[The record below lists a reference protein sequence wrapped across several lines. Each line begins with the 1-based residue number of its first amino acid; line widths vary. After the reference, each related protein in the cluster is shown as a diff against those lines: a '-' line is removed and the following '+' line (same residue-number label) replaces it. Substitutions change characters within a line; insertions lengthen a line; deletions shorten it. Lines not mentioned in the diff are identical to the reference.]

1 MPAAPTIAQPPRIT
15 ADEIP
20 QMLDSPQFAAL
31 PHARRSQLLE
41 SALASGVEDVAGQW
55 DKTRFQQWGQFADTA
70 RSKVASMES
79 LPEKAAYYGRVVGGA
94 VKDSVATI
102 GAGVAGISPV
112 LPDGQGGAAMQMPGK
127 TSFQMLGANVAGL
140 ATGVADK
147 LLKDAA
153 PVEAELD
160 TLKQQID
167 QGAFFDHEKG
177 FTGWVDDAAAK
188 LEKAQKAY
196 YGDEDWARENSVLA
210 NPQNAQA
217 LSTYMRTRSP
227 DAWNQLRDQVLK
239 TPGMARIGA
248 EKDKLSTE
256 STLGKAMTPEAQ
268 RYIQEA
274 ADPAEILGT
283 VAGVGAGVKA
293 AKAGQTMLQR
303 AGKLAAGVGAEVASE
318 QVSAFMDNPNMS
330 WEQRLQVAKDALAA
344 GLGFAG
350 IGAASQIRLPKRN
363 ATPQQP
369 ATAGS
374 IDNPFEGPINAPP
387 QPTEAGG
394 VLPPA
399 GPQPVPAFT
408 DNPFGTVAP
417 QPAGGNVLID
427 YGIPRTP
434 QAQAAVDA
442 AQAQVAQSQA
452 QARGQQNMA
461 GNRMPLIPDNPLGYR
476 DILDF
481 VNDNPLNIPRK
492 GSDAATA
499 AEYDW
504 TRQYEMPQYYRKFL
518 ASSERGFNAS
528 DLADMAFKEGYIQDA
543 SPDALLEQIDK
554 TIRERTQFKVE
565 FRKQQQAQN
574 DEARRLT
581 NFDKAQ
587 QQASRVE
594 STQLPL
600 DAVVPGD
607 SFTLKGEDVKV
618 RHVEHDEDGNVTLVQ
633 IEDGQKFGILNL
645 DPQTRGA
652 ILVDEFKP
660 RATSSTASTP
670 ATGPASTTAANAG
683 FANAGTG
690 AVGTSESSAGGS
702 GGKSVL
708 SSPEPDPFMRAGGY
722 VPKARTTV
730 FAEASKPMAQ
740 MPKILSGADGEGA
753 GNGWNRDMGMSNNA
767 ASALSRGKLMEP
779 DFKVWLADHL
789 GVPESAITRQVLAQ
803 ANNNAQNL
811 FREYHHV
818 GPKRD
823 NVEFYDPEAVL
834 ESPKFFLGA
843 AKGLKLKSHQE
854 RARRAALKSWQDLRE
869 TLAQAGD
876 LGTWTFADETTNTNG
891 VLNELSP
898 NFQDA
903 VRSGRMTLSEALQAD
918 LNSETTNLTRK
929 INQEN
934 DLIEGFQQ
942 ALASITAEDKAA
954 WQKSNTNKLSRSP
967 WEKKAQQIETA
978 TQRRDALQSELD
990 ALIAAHPAMK
1000 MSAPVTRRGQVE
1012 SSARLGERGGVT
1024 VRDSQQP
1031 KGAGTISPQSTAKV
1045 NTEETLAMAAP
1056 AVTGPLPS
1064 TYAGAQPGGYQGA
1077 TPQLPQPQQPRSGK
1091 VQTLHGIRQFLLDAV
1106 GLPAVGVKRFTKA
1119 ALGIYK
1125 IKPEAVRLQAINDIP
1140 VLAHEIGHHVHYR
1153 FLSATPGT
1161 ADSWNGRHDAELMP
1175 LGRPTSTPQYTPD
1188 QVRKEGVAEFTRL
1201 WLTNPVQAR
1210 AQAPAF
1216 AAFWEQEL
1224 QAKAPQIAE
1233 GMRTAQGQ
1241 IADYIAMPAF
1251 EKAKAQIVFD
1261 PDAERQDRSLGDK
1274 LRTIYAQMFNTLQP
1288 ALDVT
1293 RQAAQMDPTLADQ
1306 AADVEMRME
1315 NHRGGWP
1322 SKANSDIFGEQTD
1335 LHGKVVGPGLKT
1347 ILSDLQPGENV
1358 EFSAYIALK
1367 RAQELESVGKRS
1379 GFEQARLPGAEMRM
1393 LEARFEPTRK
1403 KLQRWMKNE
1412 RNLLV
1417 QAGLLDAKSAQAMDD
1432 ANADYVPFYRLYEK
1446 LNGVSFGPEQ
1456 SKNSGGYVDLNSGIR
1471 SIKGSDR
1478 AIIDPLQSAMK
1489 NAFMFRKLAEQNHI
1503 GVKFFNLVREVQ
1515 GGGQWGET
1523 IRPKMKPVV
1532 TSHEAIVQKLID
1544 EGVIKDASMLP
1555 QNADLTLRLFQAI
1568 TKPDTKN
1575 GEVIIFKDGKREHWE
1590 IKDPML
1596 MQALKT
1602 ADADAVKLGNIPGW
1616 MLKIF
1621 TSPTK
1626 LLRWGATGGPWFAI
1640 PNFIR
1645 DSVQGGVMSRS
1656 GGKGFVP
1663 FLDSFKGALEILRK
1677 GGAFEKWKQAGG
1689 EFSGVV
1695 TGTQAFTRLLE
1706 DALPKDPIARRAMAG
1721 LADPKAWRG
1730 GFRNALDLVGAFGKF
1745 TEESTRLGEFM
1756 RAKREGS
1763 SDMAAANLSKI
1774 VSLNFARAGE
1784 VSRVIN
1790 QFVPFFNA
1798 TLQGLDQ
1805 LVRAHADPKVRTAT
1819 IIKGLSY
1826 ITLPS
1831 VLVWALGKD
1840 DEEIQNLPD
1849 YRKNLFWNINLKP
1862 MAAALGMPDAGFI
1875 LSIPKPFLLGAIYGT
1890 SVERALDYATG
1901 RDPNGA
1907 RKAAKNI
1914 LANTMNPF
1922 DVMMSVGGIRPV
1934 IEATTNYSLF
1944 TGRNIVPEGYTH
1956 LPKEQQYSLLT
1967 SQTARMLGQATG
1979 QSPMMIDHLLRGYFA
1994 TVGQFGTDAIDYG
2007 MAKLSL
2013 TDVPP
2018 PPRKGLM
2025 ELPILNR
2032 FSGSPY
2038 AANAFVGRFYQASSD
2053 MEGKLAVFNKQAE
2066 QMTSSEQQKW
2076 FAANREELGHYL
2088 RIVDSQ
2094 TGRTGAGDI
2103 RAAQR
2108 TLSELNAAMKDI
2120 QASRVLTPEVK
2131 RARMIELT
2139 TQRNGVAENAYN
2151 QLFPTEVR
2159 KRHY

>member
-55 DKTRFQQWGQFADTA
+55 DKTRYQQWGQFADTA

-127 TSFQMLGANVAGL
+127 TLFQMLGANVAGL

-217 LSTYMRTRSP
+217 LSAYMRTRDP
-227 DAWNQLRDQVLK
+227 AAWGQLRDQVLK
-239 TPGMARIGA
+239 TPGMQRIGA

-293 AKAGQTMLQR
+293 AKAGQTVLQR
-303 AGKLAAGVGAEVASE
+303 TGKLAAGVGVEVASE

-330 WEQRLQVAKDALAA
+330 WEQRAQVAKDALAA

-350 IGAASQIRLPKRN
+350 IGAAPQMRLPKRN
-363 ATPQQP
+363 ATPQQT
-369 ATAGS
+369 ASAGS
-374 IDNPFEGPINAPP
+374 IDNPFAGPIEAPP
-387 QPTEAGG
+387 QPTETGG
-394 VLPPA
+394 VVPPA

-408 DNPFGTVAP
+408 DNPLGTVAP

-434 QAQAAVDA
+434 QAQAQVDA
-442 AQAQVAQSQA
+442 AQEQVAQSQA
-452 QARGQQNMA
+452 AARGQQNMA

-543 SPDALLEQIDK
+543 SPDALLEKIDK

-565 FRKQQQAQN
+565 FRKQQLAQN
-574 DEARRLT
+574 DESRRLLS
-581 NFDKAQ
+581 FDKAQ

-607 SFTLKGEDVKV
+607 SFTLKGEDVIVKQ
-618 RHVEHDEDGNVTLVQ
+618 VEYDEDGRATLVQ
-633 IEDGQKFGILNL
+633 IEDGKKFGVLNL

-660 RATSSTASTP
+660 QSRD
-670 ATGPASTTAANAG
+670 
-683 FANAGTG
+683 
-690 AVGTSESSAGGS
+690 S
-702 GGKSVL
+702 GGTRPP
-708 SSPEPDPFMRAGGY
+708 SSEPDPFMRAT
-722 VPKARTTV
+722 PRLSTN
-730 FAEASKPMAQ
+730 ASVTKD
-740 MPKILSGADGEGA
+740 SGATADQTAQNTLGA
-753 GNGWNRDMGMSNNA
+753 G
-767 ASALSRGKLMEP
+767 
-779 DFKVWLADHL
+779 
-789 GVPESAITRQVLAQ
+789 
-803 ANNNAQNL
+803 
-811 FREYHHV
+811 
-818 GPKRD
+818 
-823 NVEFYDPEAVL
+823 
-834 ESPKFFLGA
+834 
-843 AKGLKLKSHQE
+843 
-854 RARRAALKSWQDLRE
+854 
-869 TLAQAGD
+869 
-876 LGTWTFADETTNTNG
+876 
-891 VLNELSP
+891 LSP
-898 NFQDA
+898 A
-903 VRSGRMTLSEALQAD
+903 TGSISE
-918 LNSETTNLTRK
+918 E
-929 INQEN
+929 
-934 DLIEGFQQ
+934 
-942 ALASITAEDKAA
+942 
-954 WQKSNTNKLSRSP
+954 
-967 WEKKAQQIETA
+967 
-978 TQRRDALQSELD
+978 
-990 ALIAAHPAMK
+990 
-1000 MSAPVTRRGQVE
+1000 
-1012 SSARLGERGGVT
+1012 
-1024 VRDSQQP
+1024 
-1031 KGAGTISPQSTAKV
+1031 
-1045 NTEETLAMAAP
+1045 LAMAAP
-1056 AVTGPLPS
+1056 AVAGPLPS
-1064 TYAGAQPGGYQGA
+1064 GYQGA
-1077 TPQLPQPQQPRSGK
+1077 LPQMPTAQQPWTGK

-1153 FLSATPGT
+1153 FLSATPSM
-1161 ADSWNGRHDAELMP
+1161 ADDWNGRHDAELMP

-1216 AAFWEQEL
+1216 SAFWEQEL

-1233 GMRTAQGQ
+1233 GLRTAQGQ

-1261 PDAERQDRSLGDK
+1261 PAAERQDRSLGDK

-1306 AADVEMRME
+1306 AADVEMWME
-1315 NHRGGWP
+1315 NHRGGWA
-1322 SKANSDIFGEQTD
+1322 SKANSDVFGQQTD
-1335 LHGKVVGPGLKT
+1335 LNGQVTGPGLQT
-1347 ILSDLQPGENV
+1347 ILKDLQPGENTA
-1358 EFSAYIALK
+1358 FSAYLALK
-1367 RAQELESVGKRS
+1367 RAQELEGRGLRS
-1379 GFEQARLPGAEMRM
+1379 GFEQARLPGAEMRT

-1417 QAGLLDAKSAQAMDD
+1417 QAGLLDVKSAQAMDD

-1471 SIKGSDR
+1471 AIKGSDR

-1489 NAFMFRKLAEQNHI
+1489 NAFMFRKLAEQNLI
-1503 GVKFFNLVREVQ
+1503 GVKFFDLVREVQ

-1532 TSHEAIVQKLID
+1532 TSHDAIVQKLID

-1602 ADADAVKLGNIPGW
+1602 ADADAVKLGNIPSW
-1616 MLKIF
+1616 MLKVF
-1621 TSPTK
+1621 TLPTRA
-1626 LLRWGATGGPWFAI
+1626 LRWGATGGPWFAI
-1640 PNFIR
+1640 PNFLR

-1663 FLDSFKGALEILRK
+1663 FVDSLKGALEIMRK
-1677 GGAFEKWKQAGG
+1677 GGAFEQWKQAGG

-1695 TGTQAFTRLLE
+1695 TGTQAFTSLLE
-1706 DALPKDPIARRAMAG
+1706 DALPKDNIARRAMAG

-1730 GFRNALDLVGAFGKF
+1730 GFRNALSLVGALGKF

-1756 RAKREGS
+1756 RAKREGA
-1763 SDMAAANLSKI
+1763 SDPAAANLSKI

-1862 MAAALGMPDAGFI
+1862 MAAALGMPEAGFI

-1907 RKAAKNI
+1907 RKAVKNL

-1922 DVMMSVGGIRPV
+1922 DVMMSIGGIRPI

-1944 TGRNIVPEGYTH
+1944 TGRDIVPEAYTH
-1956 LPKEQQYSLLT
+1956 LPKEQQYSVLT
-1967 SQTARMLGQATG
+1967 SQTARMLGRFTG

-1994 TVGQFGTDAIDYG
+1994 TAGQFGADAIDYG
-2007 MAKLSL
+2007 MAKLAL

-2018 PPRKGLM
+2018 PPRKGMM

-2032 FSGSPY
+2032 FAASPY
-2038 AANAFVGRFYQASSD
+2038 AANAYVSRFYDASSD

-2108 TLSELNAAMKDI
+2108 TLSELNAARQDI

-2151 QLFPTEVR
+2151 QLFPAEVR